1 VPNEL
6 AGAPVHF
13 LTTFLDTVDLA
24 TAFPS
29 GDGDPALLPLVNL
42 EIWGAVTS
50 QPQADPTNAN
60 YIYQRFQRGIMHYR
74 AECACTERILLADW
88 FKSVIIGQANIADRG
103 GQANAADP
111 GDLVAASVS
120 RAPVFDALPADLAAD
135 MAGSPFYLQ
144 WRPGARWSGAARR
157 AARHRPERR
166 IRARP
171 AGLRDAGRRTRPG
184 PDGWP
189 VGRAG
194 WRRTAAR
201 TGGPAAART
210 GGCGAA
216 KPRSF
221 SRGPFVDVV

>member
-1 VPNEL
+1 MR
-6 AGAPVHF
+6 VH
-13 LTTFLDTVDLA
+13 
-24 TAFPS
+24 
-29 GDGDPALLPLVNL
+29 
-42 EIWGAVTS
+42 
-50 QPQADPTNAN
+50 
-60 YIYQRFQRGIMHYR
+60 R
-74 AECACTERILLADW
+74 RILLADW

-157 AARHRPERR
+157 AARHRPERAHSCPTC
-166 IRARP
+166 RASRRRP
-171 AGLRDAGRRTRPG
+171 PHQTRL
-184 PDGWP
+184 DGWP

-210 GGCGAA
+210 G
-216 KPRSF
+216 
-221 SRGPFVDVV
+221 